1 MSQPATLLLLAEDEE
16 TLTTVRQSLP
26 SMFLAYQASTAEAAQ
41 QQLEGNVPVCL
52 VLAGSWAALEPARL
66 AEALGLAE
74 LALPPLVAV
83 QEDEQQGN
91 PAGAVRLS
99 LASLTAEALRLAVE
113 YAIERQQ
120 LQRLLGAQ
128 QTAREAAEATL
139 HQRDAELAHALHE
152 LRTPLT
158 SISGQAQLLQR
169 RLTQE
174 YTLSERNQRALHVI
188 LEQAQRLS
196 QLLQAMQPEKR
207 ST

>member
-1 MSQPATLLLLAEDEE
+1 
-16 TLTTVRQSLP
+16 
-26 SMFLAYQASTAEAAQ
+26 MFLAYQASTAEAAQ

-174 YTLSERNQRALHVI
+174 
-188 LEQAQRLS
+188 
-196 QLLQAMQPEKR
+196 
-207 ST
+207 